1 MPLWLEG
8 LLLYES
14 FTLTTDTQQFNL
26 ASEQENTNYN
36 AKHLVLSMLT
46 LTLKREH
53 LHSDNA
59 TIKWLNNSIEHIFV
73 FFFSFFFGLSL
84 GLCKVCDK
92 QNYKSNQVGLTTALP
107 DLVLTA
113 GVDGGSGTFCC
124 DGAAAGRSGTPTR
137 FCSAAPLLLWSGEGC
152 MAMR

>member
-59 TIKWLNNSIEHIFV
+59 TVKWLNNSIEHIFV
-73 FFFSFFFGLSL
+73 FLFHFFFGLSL

-113 GVDGGSGTFCC
+113 GVDGGSGT
-124 DGAAAGRSGTPTR
+124 PTR

>member
-1 MPLWLEG
+1 MPLWLEV

-36 AKHLVLSMLT
+36 TKHLVLSMLT

-59 TIKWLNNSIEHIFV
+59 TIKWLL
-73 FFFSFFFGLSL
+73 SFFF
-84 GLCKVCDK
+84 
-92 QNYKSNQVGLTTALP
+92 
-107 DLVLTA
+107 
-113 GVDGGSGTFCC
+113 F
-124 DGAAAGRSGTPTR
+124 
-137 FCSAAPLLLWSGEGC
+137 FF
-152 MAMR
+152 